1 MKQRGDFALPP
12 AAYVGGK
19 KLLAR
24 RICAQI
30 EAIPH
35 RSYIEP
41 FVGMGGVFFRRRV
54 VAAHEVINDY
64 NGDVANLFRILQRHF
79 VPLMDMLR
87 WQVTSREHF
96 ERLRATPAASLTDL
110 ERAVRFLYVQR
121 LAFGGAVRR
130 PNFNASAGSARFD
143 VLKLLP
149 ALEAI
154 HERLASVTIEC
165 LPYERLIARYDRAD
179 ALFYLDPPYWG
190 TEDYY
195 DAPFGREDFT
205 QLAQILRG
213 IDGAFL
219 LSINDCAEVREVF
232 DGFEMMDVA
241 TRYADR
247 QSGGTGRV
255 RGELVV
261 SNRPLREV

>member
-54 VAAHEVINDY
+54 VAAHEV
-64 NGDVANLFRILQRHF
+64 
-79 VPLMDMLR
+79 
-87 WQVTSREHF
+87 
-96 ERLRATPAASLTDL
+96 
-110 ERAVRFLYVQR
+110 
-121 LAFGGAVRR
+121 
-130 PNFNASAGSARFD
+130 
-143 VLKLLP
+143 
-149 ALEAI
+149 
-154 HERLASVTIEC
+154 
-165 LPYERLIARYDRAD
+165 
-179 ALFYLDPPYWG
+179 
-190 TEDYY
+190 
-195 DAPFGREDFT
+195 
-205 QLAQILRG
+205 
-213 IDGAFL
+213 
-219 LSINDCAEVREVF
+219 REVF